1 MNVSI
6 ERIKKYNET
15 LKAYNE
21 KGAQLKAELS
31 FNINELNK
39 LCQELSQEI
48 GVEVTTDNIE
58 EVYKN
63 YVSKIEETLRVG
75 EEIFERIRAEEQGTV
90 VQSSKGIE
98 SDDAGVVE
106 PMGIGSE
113 DKGNLLGKDFQ
124 LPNMF
129 GKGNIKI

>member
-1 MNVSI
+1 MDISL

-39 LCQELSQEI
+39 LCQELSQEL
-48 GVEVTTDNIE
+48 GVEITTDNIE

-75 EEIFERIRAEEQGTV
+75 EEIFERIRAEEQGKV
-90 VQSSKGIE
+90 VQSSEGIE
-98 SDDAGVVE
+98 PDDAGAVE
-106 PMGIGSE
+106 PMGIGSG

-129 GKGNIKI
+129 GKGTIKI

>member
-1 MNVSI
+1 MDISL

-21 KGAQLKAELS
+21 KGAQLKVELS

-90 VQSSKGIE
+90 VQSNKGIE
-98 SDDAGVVE
+98 SDDAGAVE

-113 DKGNLLGKDFQ
+113 DKGNLHGKDFK

-129 GKGNIKI
+129 GKGTIKI